1 MNLYYIRCSVVTNNK
16 SIEKKCELDGKTIF
30 ILTVF
35 IDCIINILQPLM
47 KCS

>member
-16 SIEKKCELDGKTIF
+16 SIEKKCELDGKIIF

-35 IDCIINILQPLM
+35 IDCIIKILQVLM